1 MFARVP
7 STRDTHR
14 IPPALRGPRSRSL
27 GQRRSSRTPQHAS
40 TPSAMASAAQNGTAH
55 SASVATSAG
64 RIVVN
69 RSALPAGAI
78 HARPALRP
86 RPAVWNSATKVAPAA
101 DGSPSSAAASSFVLA
116 VSRTQRTSAKRVPAS
131 ASRTHAAFRRGASSS
146 GTYLRSA
153 MAVERTLILAKPDA
167 VVRGLV
173 GEILARFER
182 RGYTILGLKLMHVTE
197 ELAKRHYAEH
207 EGKGF
212 FQGLVDYITGSP
224 VVAMVIEGEDAIEGC
239 RSTIGATNPI
249 KAAPG
254 SIRGDYGQTIGRNLV
269 HGSDSPASAEREV
282 GIFFRDDELFPRAGI
297 LGDWV
302 SAK

>member
-1 MFARVP
+1 
-7 STRDTHR
+7 
-14 IPPALRGPRSRSL
+14 
-27 GQRRSSRTPQHAS
+27 
-40 TPSAMASAAQNGTAH
+40 
-55 SASVATSAG
+55 
-64 RIVVN
+64 
-69 RSALPAGAI
+69 
-78 HARPALRP
+78 
-86 RPAVWNSATKVAPAA
+86 
-101 DGSPSSAAASSFVLA
+101 
-116 VSRTQRTSAKRVPAS
+116 
-131 ASRTHAAFRRGASSS
+131 
-146 GTYLRSA
+146 

-182 RGYTILGLKLMHVTE
+182 RGYTILGMKLMHVTVE
-197 ELAKRHYAEH
+197 QARRHYAEH

-224 VVAMVIEGEDAIEGC
+224 IVAMVIDGEDAIEGC

-269 HGSDSPASAEREV
+269 HGSDSAESAAREV
-282 GIFFRDDELFPRAGI
+282 AIFFRDDELFARANV

-302 SAK
+302 AAK